1 KRNSRAR
8 SRTSRPATTRSNRN
22 LTMAKDP
29 ENPPVLENAFGVAPN
44 ERPVPRISIHAF
56 CGFPDTVEALNG
68 AAADRRLSKAHLQI
82 HSGGIDEAVAH
93 FSGNQTPNL
102 LIVET
107 AEQGE
112 AVLRALERLAKVC
125 DESTKVVVIGRL
137 NDVHLYRELVR
148 RGVSE
153 YLVG

>member
-1 KRNSRAR
+1 
-8 SRTSRPATTRSNRN
+8 
-22 LTMAKDP
+22 MAK
-29 ENPPVLENAFGVAPN
+29 ETEHPPVLEDSFGASPK
-44 ERPVPRISIHAF
+44 ERPVPRISISAF
-56 CGFPDTVEALNG
+56 CGFPDTVEALTS
-68 AAADRRLSKAHLQI
+68 ASADRRLSKTHVAI
-82 HSGGIDEAVAH
+82 HSGGIEEAAAH
-93 FSGNQTPNL
+93 FSQNQTPNL

-112 AVLRALERLAKVC
+112 AVLGALERLAKVC

-153 YLVG
+153 YLVGPLKIGRAHV